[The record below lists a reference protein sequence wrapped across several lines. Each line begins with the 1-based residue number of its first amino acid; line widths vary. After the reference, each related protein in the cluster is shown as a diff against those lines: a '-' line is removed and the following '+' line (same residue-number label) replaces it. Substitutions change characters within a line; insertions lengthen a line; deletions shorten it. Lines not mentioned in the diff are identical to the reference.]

1 MSRTASV
8 PAAVCAVQ
16 SFPFPAATGAARA
29 LASPEIYRAVAELFG
44 ALADPTRFTILHVLV
59 RHELCTCDL
68 SAIVGMSESGVSQHL
83 RILRAMRLVKA
94 RREGKFV
101 YYSLDDSHVAAI
113 LKIGL
118 AHQGHAD
125 DDVGVVSA

>member
-1 MSRTASV
+1 M
-8 PAAVCAVQ
+8 PADVCAVR
-16 SFPFPAATGAARA
+16 SFPSSAVADAARA
-29 LASPEIYRAVAELFG
+29 LAAPAIYRAVTELFG

-59 RHELCTCDL
+59 QHELCTCDL
-68 SAIVGMSESGVSQHL
+68 AAIVGVSESGVSQHL

-118 AHQGHAD
+118 AHQGHVDGDMGA
-125 DDVGVVSA
+125 VSA